1 MNKLFLIIKR
11 EYLSRLRKKSFIIM
25 TLLTPLFMIGVFVV
39 PILLA
44 STSEDKTTI
53 AIIDNNKFNEFRLTS
68 NLNLEYTYLNELN
81 LEQHKTTLI
90 ETYDFLLHIPEID
103 SIQQIESSIEI
114 YSINQMSLSTKQNI
128 ENQIDK
134 KLTNMYLLQSGI
146 NPDQIKK
153 SQSKSRIK
161 TYVVDEQGE
170 NTKGNSEASF
180 GIGLVGGFLI
190 YIFIFMY
197 GTMVMRSVIEE
208 KTNRIVEIIISS
220 VKPFE
225 LMLGKIISVALVG
238 LSQFAMW
245 IILGFVFLLIANG
258 FIPLDIDVT
267 NLNTNE
273 AVLSSEIGSSL
284 IALPIKS
291 LIFVFLVYFLGG
303 YLLYGSLFAAIGSAS
318 DQETDSQQFI
328 IPITMPLIVSFVLV
342 QVVIDNP
349 HGALAYWLSMIP
361 FTSPIIMIARIPF
374 GVPIH
379 ELLLSISLL
388 IGGFLLT
395 TWLAAKI
402 YRVGILMYGKK
413 ISYKELLKWLKYK
426 D

>member
-1 MNKLFLIIKR
+1 
-11 EYLSRLRKKSFIIM
+11 
-25 TLLTPLFMIGVFVV
+25 MIGVFVV

-44 STSEDKTTI
+44 SSSEDKTTI

-103 SIQQIESSIEI
+103 SIQQIESSIEV
-114 YSINQMSLSTKQNI
+114 YSANQMSLSIKQNV

-134 KLTNMYLLQSGI
+134 KLTNIYLLQSGI

-258 FIPLDIDVT
+258 FISTDIDVT
-267 NLNTNE
+267 NLNANE

-284 IALPIKS
+284 MALPIKS
-291 LIFVFLVYFLGG
+291 LIFVFLIYFLGG

-328 IPITMPLIVSFVLV
+328 VPITIPLIVSFVLV

-349 HGALAYWLSMIP
+349 HGGLAYWLSMIP

-374 GVPIH
+374 GVPLH

-395 TWLAAKI
+395 TWVAAKI

-413 ISYKELLKWLKYK
+413 ISYKELWKWLKYK

>member
-1 MNKLFLIIKR
+1 
-11 EYLSRLRKKSFIIM
+11 
-25 TLLTPLFMIGVFVV
+25 MIGVFVV
-39 PILLA
+39 PILIA
-44 STSEDKTTI
+44 SNSEDKITI
-53 AIIDNNKFNEFRLTS
+53 AIIDNSKFNEFRLAS
-68 NLNLEYTYLNELN
+68 NLNLEYTYLNEMN
-81 LEQHKTTLI
+81 LEEYKTTLI

-103 SIQQIESSIEI
+103 SIQQIESSIEV
-114 YSINQMSLSTKQNI
+114 YSTNQMSLSIKQNV

-134 KLTNMYLLQSGI
+134 KLTNIYLLQSGI
-146 NPDQIKK
+146 NPDQIMK
-153 SQSKSRIK
+153 SQSKSKIK
-161 TYVVDEQGE
+161 TYVVDEQGK
-170 NTKGNSEASF
+170 NSKGNSEASF

-245 IILGFVFLLIANG
+245 IILGFIFLLIANG
-258 FIPLDIDVT
+258 FISTEIDVT
-267 NLNTNE
+267 NLNSNE

-284 IALPIKS
+284 MALPIKS
-291 LIFVFLVYFLGG
+291 LFFVFLIYFLGG

-328 IPITMPLIVSFVLV
+328 VPITIPLIVSFVLV

-349 HGALAYWLSMIP
+349 HGGLAYWLSMIP

-374 GVPIH
+374 GVPLH

-395 TWLAAKI
+395 TWVAAKI

-413 ISYKELLKWLKYK
+413 INYKELWKWLKYK

>member
-1 MNKLFLIIKR
+1 
-11 EYLSRLRKKSFIIM
+11 
-25 TLLTPLFMIGVFVV
+25 MIGVFVV

-44 STSEDKTTI
+44 SSSEDKTTI

-68 NLNLEYTYLNELN
+68 SLNLEYTYLNELN

-103 SIQQIESSIEI
+103 SIQQIESSIEV
-114 YSINQMSLSTKQNI
+114 YSINQMSLSIKQNV

-134 KLTNMYLLQSGI
+134 KLTNIYLLQSGI

-161 TYVVDEQGE
+161 TYVVDELGE

-220 VKPFE
+220 VKSFE

-238 LSQFAMW
+238 FSQFAMW

-258 FIPLDIDVT
+258 FISTDLDVT
-267 NLNTNE
+267 NLNANE

-284 IALPIKS
+284 MALPIKS
-291 LIFVFLVYFLGG
+291 LIFVFLIYFLGG

-328 IPITMPLIVSFVLV
+328 VPITIPLIVSFVLV

-349 HGALAYWLSMIP
+349 HGGLAYWLSMIP

-374 GVPIH
+374 GVPLH

-395 TWLAAKI
+395 TWVAAKI

-413 ISYKELLKWLKYK
+413 IRYKELWKWLKYK

>member
-11 EYLSRLRKKSFIIM
+11 EYHSRVRKKSFIIM

-44 STSEDKTTI
+44 SSSEDKTTI

-68 NLNLEYTYLNELN
+68 SLNLEYTYLNELN

-103 SIQQIESSIEI
+103 SIQQIESSIEV
-114 YSINQMSLSTKQNI
+114 YSINQMSLSIKQNV

-134 KLTNMYLLQSGI
+134 KLTNIYLLQSGI

-161 TYVVDEQGE
+161 TYVVDELGE

-238 LSQFAMW
+238 FSQFAMW

-258 FIPLDIDVT
+258 FISTDIDVT
-267 NLNTNE
+267 NLNANE

-284 IALPIKS
+284 MALPIKS
-291 LIFVFLVYFLGG
+291 LIFVFLIYFLGG

-328 IPITMPLIVSFVLV
+328 VPITIPLIVSFVLV
-342 QVVIDNP
+342 QVVIDSP
-349 HGALAYWLSMIP
+349 HGGLAYWLSMIP

-374 GVPIH
+374 GVPLH

-395 TWLAAKI
+395 TWVAAKI

-413 ISYKELLKWLKYK
+413 ISYKELWKWLKYK

>member
-1 MNKLFLIIKR
+1 MNKIFLIIKR
-11 EYLSRLRKKSFIIM
+11 EYLSRVRKKSFIIM

-44 STSEDKTTI
+44 SNSEDKTTI
-53 AIIDNNKFNEFRLTS
+53 AIIDNNKFNEFLLTS

-103 SIQQIESSIEI
+103 SIQQIESSIEV
-114 YSINQMSLSTKQNI
+114 YSINQMSLSIKQNI

-134 KLTNMYLLQSGI
+134 KLTNIYLLQSGI

-170 NTKGNSEASF
+170 NIKGNSEASF

-225 LMLGKIISVALVG
+225 LMLGKIISVSLVG

-258 FIPLDIDVT
+258 FISTDIDVT
-267 NLNTNE
+267 NLNANE
-273 AVLSSEIGSSL
+273 VVLSSEIGSSL
-284 IALPIKS
+284 MALPIKS
-291 LIFVFLVYFLGG
+291 LILIFLIYFLGG

-328 IPITMPLIVSFVLV
+328 VPITIPLIVSFLLV

-349 HGALAYWLSMIP
+349 NGGLAYWLSMIP
-361 FTSPIIMIARIPF
+361 FTSPIIMITRIPF
-374 GVPIH
+374 GVPMH

-395 TWLAAKI
+395 TWVAAKI
-402 YRVGILMYGKK
+402 YRVGILMYGKN
-413 ISYKELLKWLKYK
+413 ISYKELWKWLKYK

>member
-1 MNKLFLIIKR
+1 MNKLLLIIKR
-11 EYLSRLRKKSFIIM
+11 EYLSKVRKKSFIIM
-25 TLLTPLFMIGVFVV
+25 TLLTPLFMIGIFVV
-39 PILLA
+39 PTLLA
-44 STSEDKTTI
+44 YNNDEKSTV
-53 AIIDNNKFNEFRLTS
+53 AIVNQSNFNE
-68 NLNLEYTYLNELN
+68 LELVSTNSIDYKALKQINFEEN
-81 LEQHKTTLI
+81 KSALI
-90 ETYDFLLHIPEID
+90 DTYDFLIIIPNVD
-103 SIQQIESSIEI
+103 SLAELENSIKV
-114 YSINQMSLSTKQNI
+114 YSENQMSLSIKLNI

-134 KLTNMYLLQSGI
+134 QLTNLYLIKNGIDLEKIKDSESNTKLQ
-146 NPDQIKK
+146 
-153 SQSKSRIK
+153 
-161 TYVVDEQGE
+161 TFVVDEDGE
-170 NTKGNSEASF
+170 NTAGNSEASF
-180 GIGLVGGFLI
+180 GTGLMGGFLI

-238 LSQFAMW
+238 LSQFALW
-245 IILGFVFLLIANG
+245 IILGLLFLLIANG
-258 FIPLDIDVT
+258 FLSTEIDIA
-267 NLNTNE
+267 NLSESGNALPSE
-273 AVLSSEIGSSL
+273 LSGSLTS
-284 IALPIKS
+284 LPIKS
-291 LIFVFLVYFLGG
+291 LLITFLIYFLGG

-328 IPITMPLIVSFVLV
+328 VPITIPLILSFILV

-349 HGALAYWLSMIP
+349 HSGMAYWLSMIP

-379 ELLLSISLL
+379 ELILSITLL
-388 IGGFLLT
+388 ILGFLFT

-413 ISYKELLKWLKYK
+413 ISYKELWKWLSYK

>member
-11 EYLSRLRKKSFIIM
+11 EYLSRVRKKSFIIM

-39 PILLA
+39 PILIA
-44 STSEDKTTI
+44 SNSEDKITI
-53 AIIDNNKFNEFRLTS
+53 AIIDNSKFNEFRLAS
-68 NLNLEYTYLNELN
+68 NLNLEYTYLNEMN
-81 LEQHKTTLI
+81 LEEYKTTLI

-114 YSINQMSLSTKQNI
+114 YSINQMSLSTKQNV

-134 KLTNMYLLQSGI
+134 KLTNIYLLQSGI
-146 NPDQIKK
+146 NPDQIMK
-153 SQSKSRIK
+153 SQSKSKIK
-161 TYVVDEQGE
+161 TYVVDEQGK
-170 NTKGNSEASF
+170 NSKGNSEASF

-284 IALPIKS
+284 IVLPIKS

-328 IPITMPLIVSFVLV
+328 VPITIPLIVSFILV

-361 FTSPIIMIARIPF
+361 FTTPINMIARIPF

-379 ELLLSISLL
+379 EILLSISLL

-395 TWLAAKI
+395 TWVAAKI

-413 ISYKELLKWLKYK
+413 ISYKELWKWLKYK

>member
-11 EYLSRLRKKSFIIM
+11 EYLSRVRKKSFIIM
-25 TLLTPLFMIGVFVV
+25 TLLTPLFMIGVFVI
-39 PILLA
+39 PMLLA
-44 STSEDKTTI
+44 SSSEDKTTI

-68 NLNLEYTYLNELN
+68 SLNLEYTYLNELN

-90 ETYDFLLHIPEID
+90 ETYDFLLHIPKID
-103 SIQQIESSIEI
+103 SIQQIESSIEV
-114 YSINQMSLSTKQNI
+114 YSVNQMSLSIKQNV

-134 KLTNMYLLQSGI
+134 KLTNIYLLQSGI

-208 KTNRIVEIIISS
+208 KTNRIIEIIISS

-225 LMLGKIISVALVG
+225 LMLGKIISVAFVG

-258 FIPLDIDVT
+258 FISTDIDVM

-284 IALPIKS
+284 MALPIKS
-291 LIFVFLVYFLGG
+291 LLFVFLIYFLGG

-328 IPITMPLIVSFVLV
+328 VPITIPLIVSFVLV
-342 QVVIDNP
+342 QVVIDSP
-349 HGALAYWLSMIP
+349 HGGLAYWLSMIP

-374 GVPIH
+374 GVPLH
-379 ELLLSISLL
+379 ELLLSMSLL

-395 TWLAAKI
+395 TWVAAKI

-413 ISYKELLKWLKYK
+413 ISYKELWKWLKYK

>member
-1 MNKLFLIIKR
+1 
-11 EYLSRLRKKSFIIM
+11 
-25 TLLTPLFMIGVFVV
+25 MIGVFVV

-103 SIQQIESSIEI
+103 SIQQIESSIEV
-114 YSINQMSLSTKQNI
+114 YSTNQMSLSIKQNV

-134 KLTNMYLLQSGI
+134 KLTNIYLLQNGI
-146 NPDQIKK
+146 NPDQIMK
-153 SQSKSRIK
+153 SQSKSKIK
-161 TYVVDEQGE
+161 TYVVDEQGK
-170 NTKGNSEASF
+170 NSKGNSEASF

-245 IILGFVFLLIANG
+245 IILGFIFLLIANG
-258 FIPLDIDVT
+258 FISTEIDIT
-267 NLNTNE
+267 NLNSNE

-284 IALPIKS
+284 MALPIKS
-291 LIFVFLVYFLGG
+291 LFFVFLIYFLGG

-328 IPITMPLIVSFVLV
+328 VPITIPLIVSFVLV
-342 QVVIDNP
+342 QVVIDTP
-349 HGALAYWLSMIP
+349 HGGLAYWLSMIP

-374 GVPIH
+374 GVPLH

-388 IGGFLLT
+388 IGGFILT
-395 TWLAAKI
+395 TWVAAKI

-413 ISYKELLKWLKYK
+413 INYKELWKWLKYK

>member
-11 EYLSRLRKKSFIIM
+11 EYLSRVRKKSFIIM

-39 PILLA
+39 PLLVA
-44 STSEDKTTI
+44 VTSEDKTTI

-68 NLNLEYTYLNELN
+68 NLNQEYTYLNELN

-90 ETYDFLLHIPEID
+90 ETYDFLLYIPEID
-103 SIQQIESSIEI
+103 SIQQIESSIEV
-114 YSINQMSLSTKQNI
+114 YSINQMSLSIKQNL

-134 KLTNMYLLQSGI
+134 KLTNIYLLQSGI
-146 NPDQIKK
+146 NPDQIIK
-153 SQSKSRIK
+153 SQSRSRIK
-161 TYVVDEQGE
+161 TYVVDDQGE

-258 FIPLDIDVT
+258 LIPSDIDVT

-284 IALPIKS
+284 MALPIKS
-291 LIFVFLVYFLGG
+291 LIFVFLIYFLGG

-328 IPITMPLIVSFVLV
+328 FPITIPLIVSFVLV

-349 HGALAYWLSMIP
+349 HGGLAYWLSMIP

-374 GVPIH
+374 GVPLH

-388 IGGFLLT
+388 IGGFLIT
-395 TWLAAKI
+395 TWVAAKI
-402 YRVGILMYGKK
+402 YRVGILIYGKK
-413 ISYKELLKWLKYK
+413 ISYKELWKWLKYK

>member
-11 EYLSRLRKKSFIIM
+11 EYLSRVRKKSFIIM

-39 PILLA
+39 PILVA
-44 STSEDKTTI
+44 SNSEDKITI
-53 AIIDNNKFNEFRLTS
+53 AIIDNSKFNEFRLAS
-68 NLNLEYTYLNELN
+68 NLNLEYTYLNEMN
-81 LEQHKTTLI
+81 LEEYKTTLI

-103 SIQQIESSIEI
+103 SIQQIESSIEV
-114 YSINQMSLSTKQNI
+114 YSTNQMSLSIKQNI
-128 ENQIDK
+128 ENEIDK
-134 KLTNMYLLQSGI
+134 KLTNLYLLQSGI
-146 NPDQIKK
+146 NPDQINK

-245 IILGFVFLLIANG
+245 IILGFIFLLIANG
-258 FIPLDIDVT
+258 FISTEIDVT
-267 NLNTNE
+267 NLNSNE

-284 IALPIKS
+284 MALPIKS
-291 LIFVFLVYFLGG
+291 LFFVFLIYFLGG

-328 IPITMPLIVSFVLV
+328 VPITIPLIVSFVLV
-342 QVVIDNP
+342 QVVIDTP
-349 HGALAYWLSMIP
+349 HGGLAYWLSMIP

-374 GVPIH
+374 GVPLH

-395 TWLAAKI
+395 TWVAAKI

>member
-1 MNKLFLIIKR
+1 
-11 EYLSRLRKKSFIIM
+11 M

-39 PILLA
+39 PILVA
-44 STSEDKTTI
+44 TTSEDKTTI
-53 AIIDNNKFNEFRLTS
+53 AIIDNNKINEFRLTS

-90 ETYDFLLHIPEID
+90 ETYDFLLYIPEID
-103 SIQQIESSIEI
+103 SIQQIESSIEV
-114 YSINQMSLSTKQNI
+114 YSINQMSLSIKQNV

-134 KLTNMYLLQSGI
+134 KLTNIYLLQSGI
-146 NPDQIKK
+146 NPDQIIK

-197 GTMVMRSVIEE
+197 GTMVMKSVIEE

-245 IILGFVFLLIANG
+245 LILGFVFLLIANSL
-258 FIPLDIDVT
+258 IPSDIDVT

-284 IALPIKS
+284 MALPIKS
-291 LIFVFLVYFLGG
+291 LIFVFLIYFLGG

-328 IPITMPLIVSFVLV
+328 FPITIPLIVSFVLV

-349 HGALAYWLSMIP
+349 HGGLAYWLSMIP

-374 GVPIH
+374 GVPLH

-395 TWLAAKI
+395 TWVAAKI

-413 ISYKELLKWLKYK
+413 ISYKELWKWLKYK

>member
-11 EYLSRLRKKSFIIM
+11 EYLSRVRKKSFIIM

-39 PILLA
+39 PILVA
-44 STSEDKTTI
+44 TTSEDKTTI
-53 AIIDNNKFNEFRLTS
+53 AIIDNNKINEFRLTS

-90 ETYDFLLHIPEID
+90 ETYDFLLYIPEID
-103 SIQQIESSIEI
+103 SIQQIESSIEV
-114 YSINQMSLSTKQNI
+114 YSINQMSLSIKQNV

-134 KLTNMYLLQSGI
+134 KLTNIYLLQSGI
-146 NPDQIKK
+146 NPDQIIK

-197 GTMVMRSVIEE
+197 GTMVMKSVIEE

-245 IILGFVFLLIANG
+245 LILGFVFLLIANSL
-258 FIPLDIDVT
+258 IPSDIDVT

-284 IALPIKS
+284 MALPIKS
-291 LIFVFLVYFLGG
+291 LIFAFLIYFLGG

-328 IPITMPLIVSFVLV
+328 FPITIPLIVSFVLV

-349 HGALAYWLSMIP
+349 HGGLAYWLSMIP

-374 GVPIH
+374 GVPLH

-395 TWLAAKI
+395 TWVAAKI

-413 ISYKELLKWLKYK
+413 ISYKELWKWLKYK

>member
-11 EYLSRLRKKSFIIM
+11 EYLSRVRKKSFIIM

-44 STSEDKTTI
+44 SSSEDKTTI

-68 NLNLEYTYLNELN
+68 SLNLEYTYLNELN

-103 SIQQIESSIEI
+103 SIQQIESSIEV
-114 YSINQMSLSTKQNI
+114 YSANQMSLSIKQNV

-134 KLTNMYLLQSGI
+134 KLTNIYLLQSGI

-258 FIPLDIDVT
+258 FISTDIDVT
-267 NLNTNE
+267 NLNANE

-284 IALPIKS
+284 MALPIKS
-291 LIFVFLVYFLGG
+291 LIFVFLIYFLGG

-328 IPITMPLIVSFVLV
+328 VPITIPLIVSFVLV

-349 HGALAYWLSMIP
+349 HGGLAYWLSMIP

-374 GVPIH
+374 GVPLH

-395 TWLAAKI
+395 TWVAAKI

-413 ISYKELLKWLKYK
+413 ISYKELWKWLKYK

>member
-11 EYLSRLRKKSFIIM
+11 EYLSRVRKKSFIIM

-44 STSEDKTTI
+44 SSSEDKTTI

-68 NLNLEYTYLNELN
+68 SLNLEYTYLNELN

-103 SIQQIESSIEI
+103 SIQQIESSIEV
-114 YSINQMSLSTKQNI
+114 YSINQMSLSIKQNV

-134 KLTNMYLLQSGI
+134 KLTNIYLLQSGI

-258 FIPLDIDVT
+258 FISTDIDVT
-267 NLNTNE
+267 NLNANE

-284 IALPIKS
+284 MALPIKS
-291 LIFVFLVYFLGG
+291 LIFVFLIYFLGG

-328 IPITMPLIVSFVLV
+328 VPITIPLIVSFVLV

-349 HGALAYWLSMIP
+349 HGGLAYWLSMIP

-374 GVPIH
+374 GVPLH

-395 TWLAAKI
+395 TWVAAKI

-413 ISYKELLKWLKYK
+413 ISYKELWKWLKYK

>member
-1 MNKLFLIIKR
+1 MNKLLLIIKR
-11 EYLSRLRKKSFIIM
+11 EYLSKVRKKSFIIM
-25 TLLTPLFMIGVFVV
+25 TLLTPLFMIGIFVV
-39 PILLA
+39 PTLLA
-44 STSEDKTTI
+44 YNNDEKSTV
-53 AIIDNNKFNEFRLTS
+53 AIVNQSNFNE
-68 NLNLEYTYLNELN
+68 LELVSTNSIDYKALKQINFEEN
-81 LEQHKTTLI
+81 KSALI
-90 ETYDFLLHIPEID
+90 DTYDFLIIIPNVD
-103 SIQQIESSIEI
+103 SLAELENSIEV
-114 YSINQMSLSTKQNI
+114 YSDNQMSLSIKLNI

-134 KLTNMYLLQSGI
+134 QLTNLHLIKNGIDLEKIKDSESNTKLQ
-146 NPDQIKK
+146 
-153 SQSKSRIK
+153 
-161 TYVVDEQGE
+161 TFVVDEDGE
-170 NTKGNSEASF
+170 NTAGNSEASF
-180 GIGLVGGFLI
+180 GTGLMGGFLI

-238 LSQFAMW
+238 LSQFALW
-245 IILGFVFLLIANG
+245 IILGLLFLLIANG
-258 FIPLDIDVT
+258 FLSTEIDIA
-267 NLNTNE
+267 NLSESGNALPSE
-273 AVLSSEIGSSL
+273 LSGSLTS
-284 IALPIKS
+284 LPIKS
-291 LIFVFLVYFLGG
+291 LLITFLIYFLGG

-328 IPITMPLIVSFVLV
+328 VPITIPLILSFILV

-349 HGALAYWLSMIP
+349 HSGMAYWLSMIP

-379 ELLLSISLL
+379 ELILSITLL
-388 IGGFLLT
+388 ILGFLFT

-413 ISYKELLKWLKYK
+413 ISYKELWKWLSYK

>member
-1 MNKLFLIIKR
+1 
-11 EYLSRLRKKSFIIM
+11 M

-44 STSEDKTTI
+44 SSSEDKTTI

-103 SIQQIESSIEI
+103 SIQQIESSIEV
-114 YSINQMSLSTKQNI
+114 YSINQMSLSIKQNV

-134 KLTNMYLLQSGI
+134 KLTNIYLLQSGI

-258 FIPLDIDVT
+258 FISTDIDVT
-267 NLNTNE
+267 NLNANE

-284 IALPIKS
+284 MALPIKS
-291 LIFVFLVYFLGG
+291 LIFVFLIYFLGG

-328 IPITMPLIVSFVLV
+328 VPITIPLIVSFVLV

-349 HGALAYWLSMIP
+349 HGGLAYWLSMIP

-374 GVPIH
+374 GVPLH

-395 TWLAAKI
+395 TWVAAKI

-413 ISYKELLKWLKYK
+413 ISYKELWKWLKYK

>member
-1 MNKLFLIIKR
+1 
-11 EYLSRLRKKSFIIM
+11 M

-44 STSEDKTTI
+44 SSSEDKTTI

-68 NLNLEYTYLNELN
+68 SLNLEYTYLNELN

-90 ETYDFLLHIPEID
+90 ETYDFLLYIPEID
-103 SIQQIESSIEI
+103 SIQQIESSIEV
-114 YSINQMSLSTKQNI
+114 YSINQMSLSIKQNV

-134 KLTNMYLLQSGI
+134 KLTNIYLLQSGI
-146 NPDQIKK
+146 NPDQIIK

-258 FIPLDIDVT
+258 FISTDIDVT
-267 NLNTNE
+267 NLNANE

-284 IALPIKS
+284 MALPIKS
-291 LIFVFLVYFLGG
+291 LIFVFLIYFLGG

-328 IPITMPLIVSFVLV
+328 VPITIPLIVSFVIV

-349 HGALAYWLSMIP
+349 HGGLAYWLSMIP

-374 GVPIH
+374 GVPLH

-395 TWLAAKI
+395 TWVAAKI

-413 ISYKELLKWLKYK
+413 ISYKELWKWLKYK

>member
-11 EYLSRLRKKSFIIM
+11 EYLSRVRKKSFIIM

-39 PILLA
+39 PILIA
-44 STSEDKTTI
+44 SNSEDKITI
-53 AIIDNNKFNEFRLTS
+53 AIIDNSKFNEFRLAS
-68 NLNLEYTYLNELN
+68 NLNLEYTYLNEMN
-81 LEQHKTTLI
+81 LEEYKTTLI

-103 SIQQIESSIEI
+103 SIQKIESSIEV
-114 YSINQMSLSTKQNI
+114 YSTNQMSLSIKQNV

-134 KLTNMYLLQSGI
+134 KLTNIYLLQSGI
-146 NPDQIKK
+146 NPDQIMK
-153 SQSKSRIK
+153 SQSKSKIK
-161 TYVVDEQGE
+161 TYVVDEQGK
-170 NTKGNSEASF
+170 NSKGNSEASF

-245 IILGFVFLLIANG
+245 IILGFIFLLIANG
-258 FIPLDIDVT
+258 FISTEIDMT
-267 NLNTNE
+267 NLNSNE
-273 AVLSSEIGSSL
+273 AVLSSEIGSTL
-284 IALPIKS
+284 MALPIKS
-291 LIFVFLVYFLGG
+291 LFFVFLIYFLGG

-328 IPITMPLIVSFVLV
+328 VPITIPLIVSFVLV
-342 QVVIDNP
+342 QVVIDTP
-349 HGALAYWLSMIP
+349 HGGLAYWLSMIP

-374 GVPIH
+374 GVPLQ

-395 TWLAAKI
+395 TWVAAKI

-413 ISYKELLKWLKYK
+413 INYKELWKWLKYK

>member
-11 EYLSRLRKKSFIIM
+11 EYLSRVRKKSFIIM
-25 TLLTPLFMIGVFVV
+25 TLLTPLFMIGVFIV

-44 STSEDKTTI
+44 SSSEDKTTI
-53 AIIDNNKFNEFRLTS
+53 AIIDNNKFKEFRLTS
-68 NLNLEYTYLNELN
+68 SLNIEYTYLNELN

-90 ETYDFLLHIPEID
+90 ETYDFLLHIPKID
-103 SIQQIESSIEI
+103 SIEQIESSIEV
-114 YSINQMSLSTKQNI
+114 YSINQMSLSIKQNV

-134 KLTNMYLLQSGI
+134 KLTNIYLLQSGI

-153 SQSKSRIK
+153 SQSKSTIK
-161 TYVVDEQGE
+161 TYVVDDQGE

-220 VKPFE
+220 VKPFK

-258 FIPLDIDVT
+258 FISSDLDVT

-284 IALPIKS
+284 MALPIKS
-291 LIFVFLVYFLGG
+291 LFIVFLIYFLGG

-318 DQETDSQQFI
+318 DQETDNQQFI
-328 IPITMPLIVSFVLV
+328 VPITIPLIVSFVIV

-349 HGALAYWLSMIP
+349 HGGLAYWLSMIP

-374 GVPIH
+374 GVPLH
-379 ELLLSISLL
+379 ELLFSISLL
-388 IGGFLLT
+388 IAGFLLT
-395 TWLAAKI
+395 TWVAAKI

-413 ISYKELLKWLKYK
+413 ISYKELWKWLKYK

>member
-1 MNKLFLIIKR
+1 
-11 EYLSRLRKKSFIIM
+11 
-25 TLLTPLFMIGVFVV
+25 
-39 PILLA
+39 
-44 STSEDKTTI
+44 
-53 AIIDNNKFNEFRLTS
+53 LTS
-68 NLNLEYTYLNELN
+68 SLNLEYTYLNELN

-103 SIQQIESSIEI
+103 SIQQIESSIEV
-114 YSINQMSLSTKQNI
+114 YSINQMSLSIKQNV

-134 KLTNMYLLQSGI
+134 KLTNIYLLQSGI

-161 TYVVDEQGE
+161 TYVVDELGE

-238 LSQFAMW
+238 FSQFSMW

-258 FIPLDIDVT
+258 FISTDLDVT
-267 NLNTNE
+267 NLNANE

-284 IALPIKS
+284 MALPIKS
-291 LIFVFLVYFLGG
+291 LIFVFLIYFLGG

-328 IPITMPLIVSFVLV
+328 VPITIPLIVSFVLV

-349 HGALAYWLSMIP
+349 HGGLAYWLSMIP

-374 GVPIH
+374 GVPLH

-395 TWLAAKI
+395 TWVAAKI

-413 ISYKELLKWLKYK
+413 ISYKELWKWLKYK

>member
-11 EYLSRLRKKSFIIM
+11 EYLSRVRKKSFIIM
-25 TLLTPLFMIGVFVV
+25 TLLTPLFMIGVFIV

-44 STSEDKTTI
+44 SSSEDKTTI
-53 AIIDNNKFNEFRLTS
+53 AIIDNNKFKEFRLTS
-68 NLNLEYTYLNELN
+68 SLNIEYTYLNELN

-103 SIQQIESSIEI
+103 SIEQIESSIEV
-114 YSINQMSLSTKQNI
+114 YSINQMSLSIKQNV

-134 KLTNMYLLQSGI
+134 KLTNIYLLQSGI

-153 SQSKSRIK
+153 SQSKSTIK

-220 VKPFE
+220 VKPFK

-258 FIPLDIDVT
+258 FISSDLDVT

-284 IALPIKS
+284 MALPIKS
-291 LIFVFLVYFLGG
+291 LFIVFLIYFLGG

-318 DQETDSQQFI
+318 DQETDNQQFI
-328 IPITMPLIVSFVLV
+328 VPITIPLIVSFVIV

-349 HGALAYWLSMIP
+349 HGGLAYWLSMIP

-374 GVPIH
+374 GVPLH
-379 ELLLSISLL
+379 ELLISISLL
-388 IGGFLLT
+388 IAGFLLT
-395 TWLAAKI
+395 TWVAAKI

-413 ISYKELLKWLKYK
+413 ISYKELWKWLKYK

>member
-1 MNKLFLIIKR
+1 
-11 EYLSRLRKKSFIIM
+11 
-25 TLLTPLFMIGVFVV
+25 MIGVFVV

-44 STSEDKTTI
+44 SSSEDKTTI

-103 SIQQIESSIEI
+103 SIQQIESSIEV
-114 YSINQMSLSTKQNI
+114 YSINQMSLSIKQNV

-134 KLTNMYLLQSGI
+134 KLTNIYLLQSGI

-258 FIPLDIDVT
+258 FISTDIDVT
-267 NLNTNE
+267 NLNANE

-284 IALPIKS
+284 MALPIKS
-291 LIFVFLVYFLGG
+291 LIFVFLIYFLGG

-328 IPITMPLIVSFVLV
+328 VPITIPLIVSFVLV
-342 QVVIDNP
+342 QVVIDSP
-349 HGALAYWLSMIP
+349 HGGLAYWLSMIP

-374 GVPIH
+374 GVPLH

-395 TWLAAKI
+395 TWVAAKI

-413 ISYKELLKWLKYK
+413 ISYKELWKWLKYK